1 MIVYV
6 VAGGAE
12 VEPAALD
19 DFPAPDL
26 TIAADSGADLAEH
39 LGLTVDLLI
48 GDLDSIS
55 EAGHERA
62 KKSGT
67 EIRTYPR
74 AKDATDL
81 ELAMDAA
88 IEARATD
95 IVVIGGAGGR
105 LDHHLAN
112 VGLLASRKYA
122 AANVTWT
129 TGTVRSYVVRGTRH
143 VPTFP
148 GQTVSIIP
156 AAGTARGV
164 HLRGLRWPLA
174 GAKLRAGT
182 TRGLSNEAIGS
193 EAAITVSDGTLL
205 VIVGAEG

>member
-6 VAGGAE
+6 VAGGAD
-12 VEPAALD
+12 VESNALADFAPA
-19 DFPAPDL
+19 DL
-26 TIAADSGADLAEH
+26 TIAADSGADLAEG
-39 LGLTVDLLI
+39 LGLKVDILI

-62 KKSGT
+62 KTLGT
-67 EIRTYPR
+67 EIRAYPR

-88 IEARATD
+88 IEARATE
-95 IVVIGGAGGR
+95 ILVIGGSGGR

-112 VGLLASRKYA
+112 VGLLASRKFA
-122 AANVTWT
+122 AAKVTWT
-129 TGTVRSYVVRGTRH
+129 TGPVRAYVVRGTRH
-143 VPTFP
+143 VPTVP
-148 GQTVSIIP
+148 GQIVSIIP
-156 AAGTARGV
+156 TGGTARGV

-174 GAKLRAGT
+174 GAKMRAGT
-182 TRGLSNEAIGS
+182 TRGLSNEATGA

-205 VIVGAEG
+205 VVVGAE